1 MYNRVEFNMKFYLNF
16 LCISFEIFDYFL
28 LELIKI
34 INELLRAGGK
44 NLMRIKKEFD
54 PILWSPPPLRTL
66 RLGEFCHCSA
76 VATEICIGP
85 AIHTT

>member
-34 INELLRAGGK
+34 INELLRTGGK

-54 PILWSPPPLRTL
+54 SMMNN
-66 RLGEFCHCSA
+66 
-76 VATEICIGP
+76 
-85 AIHTT
+85 